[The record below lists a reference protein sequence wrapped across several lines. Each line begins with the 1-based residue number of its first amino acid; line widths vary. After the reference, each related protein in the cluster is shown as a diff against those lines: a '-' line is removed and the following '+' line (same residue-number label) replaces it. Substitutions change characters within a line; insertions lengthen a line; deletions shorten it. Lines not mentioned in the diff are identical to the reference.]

1 MLNYLEYLNIPA
13 AVALFIAAVFFV
25 LQLIGELLEKTGKI
39 VPEIMKVR
47 KYFARKK
54 KEKEVLTQ
62 LPEIF
67 TDIRDVPATLKDVKA
82 LLSEV
87 DKHYSADNIA
97 KRDRW
102 IQTVNSKLESNDM
115 VIQELISKLD
125 QNNEDTLEL
134 KIESKRSTIIDFASY
149 VIDDTRPVT
158 REQFNRIFKTY
169 REYENTIAKNG
180 LTNGEVDIAYRI
192 ITEAYEAHMRN
203 HTFIEEI
210 RGYDKQ
216 KK

>member
-13 AVALFIAAVFFV
+13 TVAFCIAVVFFG
-25 LQLIGELLEKTGKI
+25 LQLVGEFLEKMGKI
-39 VPEIMKVR
+39 VPEFMKIR

-54 KEKEVLTQ
+54 REKEVLAQ

-67 TDIRDVPATLKDVKA
+67 AEIRDVPATLKQVKA
-82 LLSEV
+82 LLSDV
-87 DKHYSADNIA
+87 DKHYSKDNIA
-97 KRDRW
+97 KRDDW
-102 IQTVNSKLESNDM
+102 INTVNTKLESNDQ
-115 VIQELISKLD
+115 VIQELVRKMD

-149 VIDDTRPVT
+149 VIDESRPVT

-169 REYENTIAKNG
+169 NEYEETIEKNG

-192 ITEAYEAHMRN
+192 ITEAYETHMRN
-203 HTFIEEI
+203 RTFIEDI
-210 RGYDKQ
+210 RGYDKSN
-216 KK
+216 

>member
-13 AVALFIAAVFFV
+13 TVAFCIAVVFFG
-25 LQLIGELLEKTGKI
+25 LQLVGEFLEKMGKI
-39 VPEIMKVR
+39 VPEFMKIR

-54 KEKEVLTQ
+54 REKEVLAQ

-67 TDIRDVPATLKDVKA
+67 AEIRDVPATLKQVKA
-82 LLSEV
+82 LLSDV
-87 DKHYSADNIA
+87 DKHYSKDNIA
-97 KRDRW
+97 KRDGW
-102 IQTVNSKLESNDM
+102 INTVNTKLESNDQ
-115 VIQELISKLD
+115 VIQELVHKMD

-149 VIDDTRPVT
+149 VIDESRPVT

-169 REYENTIAKNG
+169 NEYEETIEKNG

-192 ITEAYEAHMRN
+192 ITEAYETHMRN
-203 HTFIEEI
+203 RTFIEDI
-210 RGYDKQ
+210 RGYDKSN
-216 KK
+216 

>member
-13 AVALFIAAVFFV
+13 TVAFCIAVVFFG
-25 LQLIGELLEKTGKI
+25 LQLVGEFLEKMGKI
-39 VPEIMKVR
+39 VPEFMKIR

-54 KEKEVLTQ
+54 REKEVLAQ

-67 TDIRDVPATLKDVKA
+67 AEIRDVPATLKQVKA
-82 LLSEV
+82 LLSDV
-87 DKHYSADNIA
+87 DKHYSKDNIA
-97 KRDRW
+97 KRNSW
-102 IQTVNSKLESNDM
+102 IETVNTKLESNDQ
-115 VIQELISKLD
+115 VIQELVRKLD

-149 VIDDTRPVT
+149 VIDDSRPVT

-169 REYENTIAKNG
+169 NEYEETIEKNG

-192 ITEAYEAHMRN
+192 ITEAYETHMRN
-203 HTFIEEI
+203 RTFIEDI
-210 RGYDKQ
+210 RGYDKSN
-216 KK
+216 

>member
-13 AVALFIAAVFFV
+13 TVAFCIAVVFFG
-25 LQLIGELLEKTGKI
+25 LQLIGEFLEKMGKI
-39 VPEIMKVR
+39 VPEFMKIR

-54 KEKEVLTQ
+54 REKEVLAQ

-67 TDIRDVPATLKDVKA
+67 AEIRDVPATLKQVKA
-82 LLSEV
+82 LLSDV
-87 DKHYSADNIA
+87 DKHYSKDNIA
-97 KRDRW
+97 KRDGW
-102 IQTVNSKLESNDM
+102 INTVNTKLESNDQ
-115 VIQELISKLD
+115 VIQELVRKLD

-149 VIDDTRPVT
+149 VIDDSRPVT

-169 REYENTIAKNG
+169 NEYEDTIEKNG

-192 ITEAYEAHMRN
+192 ITEAYETHMRN
-203 HTFIEEI
+203 CTFIEDI
-210 RGYDKQ
+210 RGYDKSN
-216 KK
+216 

>member
-13 AVALFIAAVFFV
+13 TVAFCIAVVFFG
-25 LQLIGELLEKTGKI
+25 LQLVGEFLEKMGKI
-39 VPEIMKVR
+39 VPEFMKIR

-54 KEKEVLTQ
+54 REKEVLAQ

-67 TDIRDVPATLKDVKA
+67 AEIRDVPATLKQVKA
-82 LLSEV
+82 LLSDV
-87 DKHYSADNIA
+87 DKHYSKDNIA
-97 KRDRW
+97 KRDGW
-102 IQTVNSKLESNDM
+102 INTVNTKLESNDH
-115 VIQELISKLD
+115 VIQELVRKMD

-149 VIDDTRPVT
+149 VIDESRPVT

-169 REYENTIAKNG
+169 NEYEETIEKNG

-192 ITEAYEAHMRN
+192 ITEAYETHMRN
-203 HTFIEEI
+203 RTFIEDI
-210 RGYDKQ
+210 RGYDKSN
-216 KK
+216 

>member
-13 AVALFIAAVFFV
+13 TVAFCIAVVFFA
-25 LQLIGELLEKTGKI
+25 LQLFGEFLEKMGKI
-39 VPEIMKVR
+39 VPEFMKIR

-54 KEKEVLTQ
+54 REKEVLAQ
-62 LPEIF
+62 LPEILAE
-67 TDIRDVPATLKDVKA
+67 IRDVPETLKQVKT
-82 LLSEV
+82 LLSDVE
-87 DKHYSADNIA
+87 KHYSADNLT
-97 KRDRW
+97 KRDSW
-102 IQTVNSKLESNDM
+102 INTVNSKLESNDK
-115 VIQELISKLD
+115 VIQELIGKLD

-134 KIESKRSTIIDFASY
+134 KIESKRSNIIDFASY

-169 REYENTIAKNG
+169 NEYENTIAKND

-192 ITEAYEAHMRN
+192 ITEAYETHMRN

-210 RGYDKQ
+210 RGYDKSL
-216 KK
+216 

>member
-13 AVALFIAAVFFV
+13 TVAFCIAVVFFG
-25 LQLIGELLEKTGKI
+25 LQLVGEFLEKMGKI
-39 VPEIMKVR
+39 VPEFMKIR

-54 KEKEVLTQ
+54 REKEVLAQ

-67 TDIRDVPATLKDVKA
+67 AEIRDVPATLKQVKA
-82 LLSEV
+82 LLSDV
-87 DKHYSADNIA
+87 DKHYSKDNIA
-97 KRDRW
+97 KRDGW
-102 IQTVNSKLESNDM
+102 INTVNTKLESNDK
-115 VIQELISKLD
+115 VIQELVRKMD

-149 VIDDTRPVT
+149 VIDESRPVT

-169 REYENTIAKNG
+169 NEYEETIEKNG

-192 ITEAYEAHMRN
+192 ITEAYETHMRN
-203 HTFIEEI
+203 RTFIEDI
-210 RGYDKQ
+210 RGYDKSN
-216 KK
+216 

>member
-13 AVALFIAAVFFV
+13 TVAFCIAVVFFV
-25 LQLIGELLEKTGKI
+25 LQLIGEFLEKIGKI
-39 VPEIMKVR
+39 VPEFMKIR

-54 KEKEVLTQ
+54 KEREVLAQ

-67 TDIRDVPATLKDVKA
+67 AEIRDVPATLKDVKA
-82 LLSEV
+82 LLNDV
-87 DKHYSADNIA
+87 DKHYSVDNIA
-97 KRDRW
+97 KRDGW
-102 IQTVNSKLESNDM
+102 IKTVNSKLESNDL
-115 VIQELISKLD
+115 VIQELIKKLD

-149 VIDDTRPVT
+149 VIDDSHPVT

-169 REYENTIAKNG
+169 NEYEDTIKKNG

-203 HTFIEEI
+203 HTFIEDI
-210 RGYDKQ
+210 RGYDKSN
-216 KK
+216 

>member
-13 AVALFIAAVFFV
+13 TVAFCIAVVFFG
-25 LQLIGELLEKTGKI
+25 LQLVGEFLEKMGKI
-39 VPEIMKVR
+39 VPEFMKIR

-54 KEKEVLTQ
+54 REKEVLAQ

-67 TDIRDVPATLKDVKA
+67 AEIRDVPATLKQVKD
-82 LLSEV
+82 LLSDV
-87 DKHYSADNIA
+87 DKHYSKDNIA
-97 KRDRW
+97 KRDGW
-102 IQTVNSKLESNDM
+102 INTVNTKLESNDQI
-115 VIQELISKLD
+115 IQELVRKMD

-149 VIDDTRPVT
+149 VIDESRPVT

-169 REYENTIAKNG
+169 NEYEETIEKNG

-192 ITEAYEAHMRN
+192 ITEAYETHMRN
-203 HTFIEEI
+203 RTFIEDI
-210 RGYDKQ
+210 RGYDKSN
-216 KK
+216 